1 MRIMSPLLTVAMVM
15 VVSWAVAAVAQTQ
28 IARAVDAR
36 SAVIGDIRIL
46 PNLDA
51 MHAQATARN
60 YRTST
65 NFFTRV
71 NYCASC
77 RRAQDQSRRDEGLA
91 PALKAAAGLD
101 QGKQRLHALG
111 GHRFVLVSGRCE
123 RRACEPR
130 ERMIV
135 VRRHPERATVTASN
149 QQAAR
154 KPMASRSL
162 LQSTV
167 SVCSRREARSS
178 CAPCR
183 PISSKPHPSP
193 STLTTSG
200 SSPASSMIR
209 RYALRRLF
217 ALGFA
222 GLRISKKHGGDPV
235 RQR

>member
-15 VVSWAVAAVAQTQ
+15 VVSWAIAAVAQTQ

-36 SAVIGDIRIL
+36 SAVIGDTRIL

-77 RRAQDQSRRDEGLA
+77 RRAEDQSRRDEGLA

-101 QGKQRLHALG
+101 QGKQRFHALG

-135 VRRHPERATVTASN
+135 VRRHPEGATVAASN
-149 QQAAR
+149 PQAALV
-154 KPMASRSL
+154 ASRQEADGESVVAAEHGVR
-162 LQSTV
+162 LQP
-167 SVCSRREARSS
+167 AR
-178 CAPCR
+178 
-183 PISSKPHPSP
+183 
-193 STLTTSG
+193 G
-200 SSPASSMIR
+200 
-209 RYALRRLF
+209 
-217 ALGFA
+217 
-222 GLRISKKHGGDPV
+222 
-235 RQR
+235 